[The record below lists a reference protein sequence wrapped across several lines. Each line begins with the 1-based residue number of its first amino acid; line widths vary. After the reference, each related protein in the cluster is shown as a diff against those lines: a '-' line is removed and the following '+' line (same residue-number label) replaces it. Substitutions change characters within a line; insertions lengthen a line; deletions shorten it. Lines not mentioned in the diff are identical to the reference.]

1 LQDLDFTIKFEATR
15 GKSKRNNLLKQ
26 NIKEIHQRII
36 NSFLDVII
44 MGELLQ
50 NDSLSGY
57 DVIRIFY
64 KKFGIL
70 LSPGTIYSVL
80 YSMERNGLIEGKE
93 NSHKRVYNLT
103 EIGEKTIKNMLNS
116 IEEIQKFI
124 RFALS

>member
-1 LQDLDFTIKFEATR
+1 
-15 GKSKRNNLLKQ
+15 
-26 NIKEIHQRII
+26 
-36 NSFLDVII
+36 

>member
-1 LQDLDFTIKFEATR
+1 MQDLDFTIKFETTK

>member
-1 LQDLDFTIKFEATR
+1 LQDLDFTIKFETTK